1 MSEQVPE
8 MAVFHDHETGY
19 IRVGPADGSPLTL
32 DQALAL
38 VNATHHPAR
47 VLLSV
52 EDAKAEA
59 QRRWPDYPHVGFSG
73 ADDRQ
78 QAFIEGAKWA
88 LDQAPTVQQVRAEA
102 LREAADDWEALVR
115 QEKPPVRGSLWL
127 MDRARAAETEG
138 E

>member
-1 MSEQVPE
+1 MSTEQIPAE
-8 MAVFHDHETGY
+8 AVEARARAWREHVATKRSARNARKSSFEAGWD
-19 IRVGPADGSPLTL
+19 A
-32 DQALAL
+32 
-38 VNATHHPAR
+38 ATHHPAR
-47 VLLSV
+47 VLPSV

-102 LREAADDWEALVR
+102 WDEGFSHGILGHLLTN
-115 QEKPPVRGSLWL
+115 PY
-127 MDRARAAETEG
+127 RARSAETEG

>member
-88 LDQAPTVQQVRAEA
+88 LDQAPTVQQAWDEGRAAAVRDNLAWNFSDPRAPET
-102 LREAADDWEALVR
+102 RN
-115 QEKPPVRGSLWL
+115 PY
-127 MDRARAAETEG
+127 RARAAETEG